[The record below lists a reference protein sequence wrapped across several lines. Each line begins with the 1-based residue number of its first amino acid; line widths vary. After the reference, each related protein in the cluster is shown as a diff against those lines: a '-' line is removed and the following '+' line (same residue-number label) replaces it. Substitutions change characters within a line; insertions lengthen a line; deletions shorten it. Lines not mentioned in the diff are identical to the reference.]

1 MINIRLKKKEGKVL
15 FVYDNQE
22 KEFSFESIDWLI
34 EKIVCLDDK
43 DLDVSLDEQD
53 ESLKNYK
60 QLLEKINEEINT
72 SDFRQKYKTL
82 NKSNIT
88 NDEIETELF
97 NVDK

>member
-1 MINIRLKKKEGKVL
+1 MINIRLKKKDGKVL

-43 DLDVSLDEQD
+43 DLDVSLDEQN